1 VHSLYRCRCIVGY
14 RPFSSPDIIWFPERQ
29 IASVTLNMSWS
40 PDALTMNMDRGGTP
54 ATQFNNALSGSTV
67 NITLSDPYMTGASWA
82 VLFDTAAAYTNESLA
97 AANHIILPKCAP
109 GQVSTKEDPCRPISG
124 SSEIEDIG
132 ERSAVLAR
140 FAHVLVIF
148 YYEVAGVTFS
158 LETYFRVQRFNIVHG
173 KSYPKVT
180 IAGVDPQTITFNQ
193 NLQNFQMK
201 ENQTLE
207 ENLKEVA
214 NIFGYRVSFC
224 NSPEANY
231 GQKYIMPAGFREKQV
246 TGEEVLKKYIN
257 SVGGTFGK
265 LPTKEYAN
273 KISVCTRA
281 NVNQGCSVF
290 YLGKGL
296 YEGYQING
304 QVERDQFNVNAEI
317 GVNRG
322 LGIDYDTKPL
332 DGQKYTLEDTFPEK
346 RKAKLRGAKTSITSF
361 PQQFEVAEKRLFETQ
376 ITSGYV
382 WRGNGPEVSNTKVQ
396 SINFYGVGVNNNEP
410 ISLLEGTVQAL
421 SRDTGTI
428 MIFTDYV
435 FKVCEKDKQCT
446 IRPIWQEVVNLA
458 TIEPILKINDRVSK
472 NVVLG
477 TATAEEKWYT
487 RFFIKVNA
495 GDNTNVTPAP
505 NLVWSYAIPVRDL
518 TDEEKKSAGIK
529 VIEQSAQSA
538 APSRAG
544 AVVPPAPQSQSKNWS
559 ATDTSKPSK
568 VLVMAG
574 HYDSV
579 NDPGPSDEWRLNAE
593 LVKWAQRNA
602 QAYGVADFL
611 EFYLPP
617 SRPALGTQWNLAKQA
632 VQAGKQVIEIH
643 NDQPRGS
650 SGVIPPLTT
659 GPTSHIN
666 GAGLPRN
673 KIRVLDDA
681 LAKVYGAFERD
692 HRSKPGEVPLGIP
705 NRGGT
710 ILEVGRMDTA
720 TVNIAS
726 NGTPAQK
733 EALYKQLMDP
743 FMRSVAAERA
753 RTAGSAATPSP
764 SSSTSTYAGRI
775 GSTGSSTGP
784 HLHAEWGDYRT
795 PGAGFR
801 REITVSDVAKY
812 ITFNGQTP
820 GESEVAPG
828 GRFGDRGG
836 GHKGVDLQYPAG
848 TVMRLKGGATLGPII
863 KTGCPPV
870 STRCNSSDPSCCGG
884 GFGNHRIINT
894 PEGPMLLAHLQEGSL
909 ESSESGDLQTAD
921 GSSSRSSK
929 YGQGVQNSPVPVG
942 VSIETE
948 FKGIPRA
955 LRIVPG
961 RTILSFVTE
970 YDKWIEEGRPD
981 TIDPGVWIPERF
993 SAWMI
998 KSAEYRWNGDL
1009 RVKVSAVSDWGVSIR
1024 PLLSFPKFKDYLVT
1038 ENFKYKDYYGYI
1050 RGLGDLCWT
1059 LGNGKN
1065 SCDERCKEA
1074 EEIREYLQRSKES
1087 EQQARDTPSSVTS
1100 EFPPANCPY
1109 IGTKYPKDRVNAIIN
1124 AARQAG
1130 INNKSAYA
1138 GIIGN
1143 VIQES
1148 RATIDP
1154 AAFNKNKKY
1163 LDAQG
1168 RGCIG
1173 IMQWCDRKKNLVEFA
1188 RSQGKSEFDFGVQV
1202 AFFNAELT
1210 PGNKYFDSTA
1220 NVKSPGGNFIS
1231 AMNAVKTP
1239 EEGALLFNIA
1249 FERALGQEDKERQQF
1264 AREVFNDLQCS

>member
-1 VHSLYRCRCIVGY
+1 MHSLYRCRCIVGY
-14 RPFSSPDIIWFPERQ
+14 RPFSSPDVIWFPERQ

-40 PDALTMNMDRGGTP
+40 PDALTMNMDSGGTP

-82 VLFDTAAAYTNESLA
+82 VMFDTAAAYTNEWLA

-109 GQVSTKEDPCRPISG
+109 GQVSTREDPCRPISG

-132 ERSAVLAR
+132 EKSAVLAR

-180 IAGVDPQTITFNQ
+180 IAGVDPQTVTFNQ

-214 NIFGYRVSFC
+214 KGFGYRVSFC

-304 QVERDQFNVNAEI
+304 QVERDTFNVNAENEF
-317 GVNRG
+317 NRG
-322 LGIDYDTKPL
+322 LGVDYDTKPL

-361 PQQFEVAEKRLFETQ
+361 PEQFEVAKRRLFETQ
-376 ITSGYV
+376 ITSGYI
-382 WRGNGPEVSNTKVQ
+382 WRGNGPEVNNTKVE
-396 SINFYGVGVNNNEP
+396 SINFYGVGVNNNVP

-421 SRDTGTI
+421 SRDTGTM

-458 TIEPILKINDRVSK
+458 TIEPVLRVNDRVSK

-495 GDNTNVTPAP
+495 GNNTNVTPAP
-505 NLVWSYAIPVRDL
+505 NLVWSYAIPVKDL

-544 AVVPPAPQSQSKNWS
+544 TVVPPAPQAQSKNWS
-559 ATDTSKPSK
+559 ATDTGKPSK
-568 VLVMAG
+568 ILVMAG
-574 HYDSV
+574 HADA
-579 NDPGPSDEWRLNAE
+579 SDTGAEGGERTLNVE

-602 QAYGVADFL
+602 QAYGISDFL
-611 EFYLPP
+611 EVYYPP
-617 SRPALGTQWNLAKQA
+617 SPSAKTQFGIAQQA
-632 VQAGKQVIEIH
+632 VRAGKQVIEIH
-643 NDQPRGS
+643 NDERNGR

-659 GPTSHIN
+659 GPTSHI
-666 GAGLPRN
+666 GGSGLPRN

-710 ILEVGRMDTA
+710 ILEVGRMDAA
-720 TVNIAS
+720 TVNIVN

-753 RTAGSAATPSP
+753 RTP
-764 SSSTSTYAGRI
+764 
-775 GSTGSSTGP
+775 GSSTTSTAAPSTQRICFRMGNSGRSRGS
-784 HLHAEWGDYRT
+784 HLHAEWGTGRGDTR
-795 PGAGFR
+795 P
-801 REITVSDVAKY
+801 ITVEQVRRYLDVEGTTTGSY
-812 ITFNGQTP
+812 
-820 GESEVAPG
+820 
-828 GRFGDRGG
+828 GDQRDTGT
-836 GHKGVDLQYPAG
+836 HKGVDIANDIG
-848 TVMRLKGGATLGPII
+848 TPICLKDGVTLEEVISKDCPDNGDGCGPG
-863 KTGCPPV
+863 KYG
-870 STRCNSSDPSCCGG
+870 NSVVI
-884 GFGNHRIINT
+884 RT
-894 PEGPMLLAHLQEGSL
+894 PEGPMLLAHLSAQGGSL
-909 ESSESGDLQTAD
+909 ETTAVSSE

-929 YGQGVQNSPVPVG
+929 YGQGMQNSPVPVG
-942 VSIETE
+942 VTIETE

-961 RTILSFVTE
+961 RTILSFVTQ
-970 YDKWIEEGRPD
+970 YDKWIKEGRPD
-981 TIDPGVWIPERF
+981 TIDPGVWIPGRF

-998 KSAEYRWNGDL
+998 KSAEYRWDGDL
-1009 RVKVSAVSDWGVSIR
+1009 RVKVSGVSDWGVSIR
-1024 PLLSFPKFKDYLVT
+1024 PLLSFPKFEDYLVT

-1087 EQQARDTPSSVTS
+1087 EQQAQSGSVS
-1100 EFPPANCPY
+1100 NSFPPGDYSYTGEYAKSSKSTIENT
-1109 IGTKYPKDRVNAIIN
+1109 ISALKSL
-1124 AARQAG
+1124 G
-1130 INNKSAYA
+1130 ITNPIAYS
-1138 GIIGN
+1138 GVLGN
-1143 VIQES
+1143 FSTES
-1148 RATIDP
+1148 N
-1154 AAFNKNKKY
+1154 FNFNVHNGPNP
-1163 LDAQG
+1163 G
-1168 RGCIG
+1168 RGCGSTPSRVLGTTGYG
-1173 IMQWCDRKKNLVEFA
+1173 IAQWCGSRADNLAAKCGRNCSEQQQLEFVVQEI
-1188 RSQGKSEFDFGVQV
+1188 REEKDVPPINGVKLV
-1202 AFFNAELT
+1202 DAMNSATT
-1210 PGNKYFDSTA
+1210 PQQASDLWNRYFERG
-1220 NVKSPGGNFIS
+1220 PGGIQKRRDE
-1231 AMNAVKTP
+1231 AVKIW
-1239 EEGALLFNIA
+1239 NN
-1249 FERALGQEDKERQQF
+1249 GQNFRK
-1264 AREVFNDLQCS
+1264 N